1 MGGILNQIIGAG
13 MGMALGNWNDE
24 RQLRQQGRLMNQQ
37 IIGQKEMTDYQNK
50 AALQMWKDTNYW
62 AQVEEM
68 KKAGL
73 NPALLY
79 GMGGGGGATAHS
91 ASGNVTGGNA
101 PTGGQEVI
109 QGVGMGIQTALMDA
123 QRKNIEADTKLKEAT
138 AEKTSGVDT
147 EKTTAE
153 TTVIKATNELQ
164 KMDITLH
171 EQTLWERIN
180 EIVSRSIEQQEK
192 GIMAGMDR
200 EIKDKTIQDN
210 IDIIK
215 TTALKVMVEKRLLDA
230 QITLTEEQIKK
241 ISAEIWTMV
250 TNAQTAQGHLN
261 VQQAQQQFEN
271 NWETII
277 GKGAVHAIG
286 GLIQVLP
293 FAKFLQGTRPPQIKG
308 FGGGNKKS
316 Y

>member
-79 GMGGGGGATAHS
+79 GMGGGGGTTAHS